1 LYKNVLFCIKFLKNF
16 LGRGI
21 SRPHLCLS
29 PIPYFWI
36 RHCYKVHLE
45 CLLGRILYS
54 LGDELVVTGHPEGKV
69 RYMVITVTVERTTL
83 PRSSVSA
90 IRVRNESR
98 AICIVYKP
106 TFRLQPIMLM
116 EHLFAL
122 IFYQPGE
129 CSRCCLD
136 QVWQLMCCSLCL
148 FVHNEMMHAS
158 TNCFWRLSPR
168 GLTEKT
174 AFVVIDG
181 GSCWVTSFARFAAGT
196 VMMINE
202 RPSPWPC
209 GIMPCRWNVKA
220 MGRSSISSSKYRWKY
235 TVGHKKRGTL
245 LLSISSPII
254 DQFSKFF
261 HWRTLR
267 TICNNVIIIYLTTL
281 QLRCYTTV

>member
-1 LYKNVLFCIKFLKNF
+1 MYKNVLFCIKFLKNF

-106 TFRLQPIMLM
+106 TL
-116 EHLFAL
+116 
-122 IFYQPGE
+122 G
-129 CSRCCLD
+129 
-136 QVWQLMCCSLCL
+136 CSLLCWWSICL
-148 FVHNEMMHAS
+148 HWFFTSPAS
-158 TNCFWRLSPR
+158 AQGVAWIRCDSWCAARCVYLFTTKWCMLV
-168 GLTEKT
+168 LI
-174 AFVVIDG
+174 AFGVWALAD
-181 GSCWVTSFARFAAGT
+181 
-196 VMMINE
+196 
-202 RPSPWPC
+202 
-209 GIMPCRWNVKA
+209 
-220 MGRSSISSSKYRWKY
+220 
-235 TVGHKKRGTL
+235 
-245 LLSISSPII
+245 
-254 DQFSKFF
+254 
-261 HWRTLR
+261 
-267 TICNNVIIIYLTTL
+267 
-281 QLRCYTTV
+281 